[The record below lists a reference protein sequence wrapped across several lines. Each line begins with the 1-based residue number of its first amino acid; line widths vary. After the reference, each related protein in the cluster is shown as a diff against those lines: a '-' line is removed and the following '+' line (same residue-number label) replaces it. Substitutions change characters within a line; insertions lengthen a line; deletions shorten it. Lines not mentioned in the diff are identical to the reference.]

1 MLGRDLYL
9 YLFLFINQI
18 KIIYEV
24 YKKKLAY
31 LASKQAW
38 WDKQPQSFKDA
49 TTRPGS
55 VKTR

>member
-1 MLGRDLYL
+1 M
-9 YLFLFINQI
+9 
-18 KIIYEV
+18 K

-31 LASKQAW
+31 LAS
-38 WDKQPQSFKDA
+38 KQPQSFKDA

>member
-1 MLGRDLYL
+1 M
-9 YLFLFINQI
+9 
-18 KIIYEV
+18 K

-31 LASKQAW
+31 LQAKQAW
-38 WDKQPQSFKDA
+38 YDKLPQSVKNA